1 MRSYWSKGC
10 KEGGRGGEKSISG
23 TGIACAKGLKWEGPT
38 SYMAGCSELWDTV
51 FRIPNGSR
59 SNGSYDEFKVELS
72 LSGNTGHLSCWRKIR
87 GHDAKWNRGKK
98 GRGCSTDQKQDV
110 DWLNM
115 ERDKKKGKHQVHLAF
130 FMRVSGVALPL
141 TEAENVGATKKKVW
155 RDDQG
160 FHMLARCPSGAVLWA
175 AEYGSR

>member
-1 MRSYWSKGC
+1 
-10 KEGGRGGEKSISG
+10 
-23 TGIACAKGLKWEGPT
+23 
-38 SYMAGCSELWDTV
+38 
-51 FRIPNGSR
+51 
-59 SNGSYDEFKVELS
+59 
-72 LSGNTGHLSCWRKIR
+72 
-87 GHDAKWNRGKK
+87 
-98 GRGCSTDQKQDV
+98 
-110 DWLNM
+110 M

-141 TEAENVGATKKKVW
+141 TEVENVGATKKKVW